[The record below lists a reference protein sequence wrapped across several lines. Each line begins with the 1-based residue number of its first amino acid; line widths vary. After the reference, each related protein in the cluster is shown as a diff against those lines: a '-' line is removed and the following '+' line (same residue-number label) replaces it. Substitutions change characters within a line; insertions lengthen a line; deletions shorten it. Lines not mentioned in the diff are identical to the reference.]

1 MHINPLLEVAMKTKT
16 LLSLFI
22 VIISVSPLWSQI
34 SKIPGW
40 TIQNVQSYDPNYVAP
55 TPYIP
60 FDSGTI
66 IYIDQAHN
74 NFHTY
79 DQRFKPFSDLIRNDG
94 FQVAPFTQTFTPASL
109 ADVKILVISN
119 PVNDVN
125 HPEPNWVSPI
135 LSAFTT
141 DEINALTEWVADG
154 GSLLLIADH
163 YPFPGAVADLTTEF
177 GFTLDNGYNF
187 DPEYYNILKDRFF
200 QLPIIQQVM
209 AGTAD
214 PSDPVVN
221 NQIIMQAGG
230 MFIALGAEV
239 NTISFWNNNDPAS
252 EPGFQAGDGT
262 ILHHELM
269 QNRAGAYAGDTV
281 PFITTFTG
289 HSFDATEVSGTT
301 LHPLLWFGEG
311 PYTVLTEAQDAYFG
325 PDANTSNQNTLVSL
339 LTTGDLPDFVVPV
352 VDASEKLQAAIV
364 EYGSGKVAFFGE
376 AGMFTA
382 QIAADGATKMGI
394 NNTQAEHNWKFILN
408 LMRYLDGYDPTTVS
422 TPSWSSENPH
432 AISLFQNYPNPFNP
446 STRIGFSL
454 PNESW
459 VTIEVFDVSGR
470 RISTL
475 VDKFYTSGT
484 HFTTFDASNLTS
496 GVYIY
501 RLTTPEYSYNQKM
514 VLTK

>member
-1 MHINPLLEVAMKTKT
+1 MKIKNI
-16 LLSLFI
+16 LSFLV
-22 VIISVSPLWSQI
+22 VIICVTPAWSQVD
-34 SKIPGW
+34 KMPDW
-40 TIQNVQSYDPNYVAP
+40 TFLNVQSYDPNYVAP

-60 FDSGTI
+60 FNSGTV

-79 DQRFKPFSDLIRNDG
+79 DQRFKPFSDLVRNDG
-94 FQVAPFTQTFTPASL
+94 FEVQPFTQTFSASSL

-119 PVNDVN
+119 PVNN
-125 HPEPNWVSPI
+125 ANTPEVNWVSPI
-135 LSAFTT
+135 LSAFTS
-141 DEINALTEWVADG
+141 DEITAITEWVADG

-163 YPFPGAVADLTTEF
+163 FPFPGAVEELAAEF
-177 GFTLDNGYNF
+177 GFTVDNGYNF
-187 DPEYYNILKDRFF
+187 DPEYYNVLKERFF
-200 QLPIIQQVM
+200 QLPIIQQVLTG
-209 AGTAD
+209 AVD

-230 MFIALGAEV
+230 MFIALGAEI
-239 NTISFWNNNDPAS
+239 NTISFWNSDDPSS
-252 EPGFQAGDGT
+252 EPGFQSGDGS
-262 ILHHELM
+262 ILYHELM
-269 QNRAGAYAGDTV
+269 HNRAGSYAGDTV

-289 HSFDATEVSGTT
+289 HSFDAEEVTGTT
-301 LHPLLWFGEG
+301 LHPILWFGEG

-325 PDANTSNQNTLVSL
+325 PDANSSNQNTLVSL

-352 VDASEKLQAAIV
+352 VDATEKLQAAIV

-382 QIAADGATKMGI
+382 QIAADGSTKMGI

-408 LMRYLDGYDPTTVS
+408 LMRYLDGYDPNTVS
-422 TPSWSSENPH
+422 VTDRSVELPTEV
-432 AISLFQNYPNPFNP
+432 SLYQNYPNPFNP
-446 STRIGFSL
+446 TTKIAFSL
-454 PNESW
+454 PIESW

-470 RISTL
+470 KISTL
-475 VDKFYTSGT
+475 TDRFYASGT
-484 HFTTFDASNLTS
+484 HFTTFDARNLSS

-501 RLTTPEYSYNQKM
+501 RLSTPGYTLNQKM